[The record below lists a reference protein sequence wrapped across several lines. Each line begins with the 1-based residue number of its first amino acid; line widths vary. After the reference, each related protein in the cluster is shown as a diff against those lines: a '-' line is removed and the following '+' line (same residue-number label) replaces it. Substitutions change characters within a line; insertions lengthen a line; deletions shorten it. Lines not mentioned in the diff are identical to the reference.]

1 MTYVR
6 TGMVLCAITA
16 LLGGDATASP
26 ILNVHQNLKT
36 LGSTHDLSIDQLELL
51 DSRSD
56 SGWHLGW
63 FKTDPQDVS
72 LDTLTVEDSLTN
84 ALFPDGGN
92 NVIGLIPGI
101 DVTNANGSAVQ
112 GLNTTDA
119 VTGPVAVVPEPTSLI
134 LLGSG
139 VAAMIAKARN
149 RRNDE
154 PIA

>member
-1 MTYVR
+1 
-6 TGMVLCAITA
+6 MVLCAMTA

-26 ILNVHQNLKT
+26 ILGVHENLKT
-36 LGSTHDLSIDQLELL
+36 LGSTHDLSIEQLELL

-84 ALFPDGGN
+84 ALFPDGGTN
-92 NVIGLIPGI
+92 GIGLIPAI
-101 DVTNANGSAVQ
+101 DVTHANGSGVQ

-119 VTGPVAVVPEPTSLI
+119 VTGQLAVVPEPTSLI

-139 VAAMIAKARN
+139 IAALVAKARN
-149 RRNDE
+149 RRNDK